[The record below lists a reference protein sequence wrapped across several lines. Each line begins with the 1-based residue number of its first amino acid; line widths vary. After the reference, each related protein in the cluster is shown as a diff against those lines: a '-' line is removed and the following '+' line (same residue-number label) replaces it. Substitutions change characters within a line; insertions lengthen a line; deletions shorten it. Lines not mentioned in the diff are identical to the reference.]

1 MRLRACLGM
10 IALGLGGCA
19 HIPAY
24 LMLDVDG
31 STVEFRKKEPPAPA
45 ENGAAPAPEP
55 AGDDGPAR

>member
-24 LMLDVDG
+24 LLLDIDG
-31 STVEFRKKEPPAPA
+31 STVEFKKKPASEENAA
-45 ENGAAPAPEP
+45 EADEP
-55 AGDDGPAR
+55 AR

>member
-1 MRLRACLGM
+1 MRLRACLGI

-31 STVEFRKKEPPAPA
+31 STVEFKKDLPA
-45 ENGAAPAPEP
+45 EQNKTKPVPDGDEP
-55 AGDDGPAR
+55 AR